1 MERADVVVVGGGI
14 AGLAAAWHLRD
25 RDVVVLESSERLG
38 GRIRSEPRG
47 DVWLN
52 LGAHVFAGPGTATD
66 RLLTDAGVAAKGVT
80 GRLAAVALGDTIA
93 ASGRV
98 ETYPFRLPLSRRSR
112 LALVRAGLKVRLAV
126 RRYAQVAAERPGE
139 EPAARQLRLLEH
151 LDDRSFADFVG
162 PLPPEVDA
170 IFRATLNRSSGE
182 PEELAAG
189 YGIGYFH
196 LVWNRD
202 AGLSRTIL
210 GGPSTLIDA
219 LAAGLG
225 DRVRTGTRVTEVAS
239 GANGVVVRHDGG
251 ELRARAAV
259 VTTPAYVTRELVTNL
274 PPETEAALGAVRYG
288 PYVIG
293 AFLTREEGRMPWDDL
308 YALATP
314 GRSFGMLF
322 NTVNA
327 LRSAGPRAPGGSLM
341 VYAAANA
348 ARALDTVSDDEL
360 RGRFLADFESLWP
373 EARGL
378 VSEIALLRLARG
390 LPYAAVGRGR
400 LQAALTRDLGRVRLA
415 GDYLGTWYTETAC
428 ATAEAAARS
437 IATELAASR

>member
-1 MERADVVVVGGGI
+1 VERADVVEVGGGI

-25 RDVVVLESSERLG
+25 LDVVVLEASNRLG

-52 LGAHVFAGPGTATD
+52 LGAHVFAGPGSATD
-66 RLLTDAGVAAKGVT
+66 RLLRSTGVEAKSVT
-80 GRLAAVALGDTIA
+80 GRLAAVALGDTFA

-98 ETYPFRLPLSRRSR
+98 ESYPFRLPLPLRSR
-112 LALVRAGLKVRLAV
+112 LALIRAGLKVRLAV

-162 PLPPEVDA
+162 PLPPDVDA

-196 LVWNRD
+196 LVWSRD

-210 GGPSTLIDA
+210 GGPSRLIDA

-225 DRVRTGTRVTEVAS
+225 DRVRTSARVAEVAAT
-239 GANGVVVRHDGG
+239 GDGVVVRHDGG
-251 ELRARAAV
+251 ELHARAAIV
-259 VTTPAYVTRELVTNL
+259 ATPAYVTRELVRNL
-274 PPETEAALGAVRYG
+274 PGDTRDALAAIRYG
-288 PYVIG
+288 PYVVG
-293 AFLTREEGRMPWDDL
+293 AALTERAGALPWDSL

-314 GRSFGMLF
+314 GRAFGMLF
-322 NTVNA
+322 NVANVLGGGA
-327 LRSAGPRAPGGSLM
+327 SHGSLM

-348 ARALDTVSDDEL
+348 ARALDGLSDDDV
-360 RGRFLADFESLWP
+360 RARFVADLEGLWP
-373 EARGL
+373 GARGS
-378 VSEIALLRLARG
+378 VSELALLRLERG

-400 LQAALTRDLGRVRLA
+400 LQAALTRDLGPVHLA

-437 IATELAASR
+437 IATGLAAPQ